1 MFLFHFH
8 FWKIVLLGKKFIFSC
23 CCEDFVFQHFY
34 YDVSG
39 CEFLCYYPNWNLLSK
54 FHEYGTTFHVYVVYS
69 FSSVGNFSTIIPS
82 NVISVSFSSPHSIS
96 ITHMFMCL
104 KVSHIFLRLCSIF
117 HLLFSLFFNC
127 LISTVNSRSWWWTG
141 RPGVLQFMGSQRV
154 GHNWATD
161 LIWSGL

>member
-23 CCEDFVFQHFY
+23 CCQDFIFQHFY

-39 CEFLCYYPNWNLLSK
+39 YEFLCYYPNWNLLSK
-54 FHEYGTTFHVYVVYS
+54 FHEYGTTFHGYVVYS

-96 ITHMFMCL
+96 ITYMFMCL

-117 HLLFSLFFNC
+117 YNFSFF
-127 LISTVNSRSWWWTG
+127 T
-141 RPGVLQFMGSQRV
+141 VLQIGYFLLIYLQGHRFSSAVLNRV
-154 GHNWATD
+154 VKF
-161 LIWSGL
+161 LF